1 MADAKTDPKKQ
12 DQQHPQWRSDRQTIN
27 QLLESGPTDY
37 SLCELARMRI
47 RYDGFPGARDIQA
60 DIAKAMSRWQ
70 LTEAELYA
78 RTQQIHQQAQVYKG
92 RGSQREDWS

>member
-1 MADAKTDPKKQ
+1 MV
-12 DQQHPQWRSDRQTIN
+12 
-27 QLLESGPTDY
+27 
-37 SLCELARMRI
+37 
-47 RYDGFPGARDIQA
+47 FPGARDIQA